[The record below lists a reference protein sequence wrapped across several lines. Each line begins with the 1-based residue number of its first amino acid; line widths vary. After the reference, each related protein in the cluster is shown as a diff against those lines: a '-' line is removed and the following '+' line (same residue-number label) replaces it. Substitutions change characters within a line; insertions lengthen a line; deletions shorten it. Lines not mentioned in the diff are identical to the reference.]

1 MAEPSNLS
9 LQQVTDAIRAG
20 LREGR
25 QPVELSPTEAAQKSA
40 VYHGNLAH
48 YRDHVQKNLD
58 EGDFVQAA
66 EKSWGAYAQA
76 IKAVAANHGLRV
88 THHAS
93 IIGAADRIALLV
105 RSSDTVAGDTLRH
118 GLSTA
123 RSLHQHFYE
132 NDLSDATLA
141 MTSHEVVTAI
151 DMLQELFPPE
161 RPTCLPSGPT

>member
-9 LQQVTDAIRAG
+9 LQQVADAIRAG
-20 LREGR
+20 LERGTSSR
-25 QPVELSPTEAAQKSA
+25 LNYRRRKRPRSRRSN
-40 VYHGNLAH
+40 HGNLAH

-132 NDLSDATLA
+132 NDLSRRHAGHD
-141 MTSHEVVTAI
+141 
-151 DMLQELFPPE
+151 
-161 RPTCLPSGPT
+161 LP

>member
-1 MAEPSNLS
+1 MTEPSNLS
-9 LQQVTDAIRAG
+9 MQQVTDAIRAG

-25 QPVELSPTEAAQKSA
+25 QSVELSPTEASQKSA
-40 VYHGNLAH
+40 VYRSNLAH
-48 YRDHVQKNLD
+48 FRNHMQKSLD
-58 EGDFVQAA
+58 EGDFLQAA

-93 IIGAADRIALLV
+93 IIGAADQIALLV

-132 NDLSDATLA
+132 NDLSDATVA
-141 MTSHEVVTAI
+141 MNSHEVVTAI
-151 DMLQELFPPE
+151 DLLRDLFPADA
-161 RPTCLPSGPT
+161 SAQ